1 MVEIKSE
8 ENNTVQLPN
17 NIRQVG
23 TPGEKIKIYIE
34 DYVMTY
40 LNQMTGE
47 KPALQKAALLLGEK
61 VKKESTDI
69 YFISAAVAVVPM
81 EWKEDRFKLSSDEW
95 TALYDKINHYFK
107 NRHILGWFLSRTG
120 QAAAADGEIEKIHSD
135 NFKDKG
141 PIFYTAD
148 PLDRED
154 AFYLYENGHLFRQH
168 GYYIYYDRN
177 EAMQNYMIEIRQ
189 ENQGMC
195 EGTPGFQNR
204 LYEKKTDHHIRREA
218 VSGKSKNRNMKWIPQ
233 AAVLVLILVAIGI
246 RRNMPGGILPVVQNR
261 VAQETQIE
269 TAAANNAEHFDIV
282 ESIVQQA
289 EQSAAEKDIRDT
301 EDADQNG
308 VAESSEENQSE
319 EQDDAAETTVSSTG
333 TATAGKVYQQY
344 TVKEGDTLLKI
355 SRNYYQDAEH
365 VKAIIQLNQIEN
377 PDYIYPGMVLKLP

>member
-1 MVEIKSE
+1 M
-8 ENNTVQLPN
+8 
-17 NIRQVG
+17 
-23 TPGEKIKIYIE
+23 
-34 DYVMTY
+34 
-40 LNQMTGE
+40 
-47 KPALQKAALLLGEK
+47 
-61 VKKESTDI
+61 
-69 YFISAAVAVVPM
+69 
-81 EWKEDRFKLSSDEW
+81 
-95 TALYDKINHYFK
+95 
-107 NRHILGWFLSRTG
+107 
-120 QAAAADGEIEKIHSD
+120 
-135 NFKDKG
+135 
-141 PIFYTAD
+141 
-148 PLDRED
+148 
-154 AFYLYENGHLFRQH
+154 
-168 GYYIYYDRN
+168 
-177 EAMQNYMIEIRQ
+177 
-189 ENQGMC
+189 
-195 EGTPGFQNR
+195 
-204 LYEKKTDHHIRREA
+204 
-218 VSGKSKNRNMKWIPQ
+218 
-233 AAVLVLILVAIGI
+233 LILVAIGI

-333 TATAGKVYQQY
+333 TATAGKIYQQY

>member
-61 VKKESTDI
+61 LKKESTDI

-107 NRHILGWFLSRTG
+107 NRHILGWFLSRPG

-189 ENQGMC
+189 ENQEMR

-218 VSGKSKNRNMKWIPQ
+218 VSGKSRNRNMKWIPQ
-233 AAVLVLILVAIGI
+233 AAVLV
-246 RRNMPGGILPVVQNR
+246 
-261 VAQETQIE
+261 
-269 TAAANNAEHFDIV
+269 
-282 ESIVQQA
+282 

-301 EDADQNG
+301 EDADQTG
-308 VAESSEENQSE
+308 AAESAEKNQSE
-319 EQDDAAETTVSSTG
+319 EQADAAETTISSTG

>member
-1 MVEIKSE
+1 MS
-8 ENNTVQLPN
+8 
-17 NIRQVG
+17 G
-23 TPGEKIKIYIE
+23 
-34 DYVMTY
+34 
-40 LNQMTGE
+40 
-47 KPALQKAALLLGEK
+47 
-61 VKKESTDI
+61 
-69 YFISAAVAVVPM
+69 
-81 EWKEDRFKLSSDEW
+81 
-95 TALYDKINHYFK
+95 K
-107 NRHILGWFLSRTG
+107 NR
-120 QAAAADGEIEKIHSD
+120 
-135 NFKDKG
+135 
-141 PIFYTAD
+141 
-148 PLDRED
+148 
-154 AFYLYENGHLFRQH
+154 
-168 GYYIYYDRN
+168 
-177 EAMQNYMIEIRQ
+177 
-189 ENQGMC
+189 
-195 EGTPGFQNR
+195 
-204 LYEKKTDHHIRREA
+204 
-218 VSGKSKNRNMKWIPQ
+218 NRNMKWIPQ

-308 VAESSEENQSE
+308 AAESSEENQSE